1 MKAMGGSMSALKHII
16 GFGAVAITLDF
27 WLLNGYATALCS
39 DLLWQGES
47 QILSQLEQLR
57 SAFF

>member
-1 MKAMGGSMSALKHII
+1 MWALKHMI
-16 GFGAVAITLDF
+16 GCGAVAITLDF

-39 DLLWQGES
+39 DLLQQGEG

>member
-1 MKAMGGSMSALKHII
+1 MWALKHII
-16 GFGAVAITLDF
+16 GCGAIVITLDS
-27 WLLNGYATALCS
+27 WLLNGYTAILCC
-39 DLLWQGES
+39 DLLQQGEG

>member
-1 MKAMGGSMSALKHII
+1 MWALKHII
-16 GFGAVAITLDF
+16 GCGAIAIALDA

-39 DLLWQGES
+39 DLVWQGEG